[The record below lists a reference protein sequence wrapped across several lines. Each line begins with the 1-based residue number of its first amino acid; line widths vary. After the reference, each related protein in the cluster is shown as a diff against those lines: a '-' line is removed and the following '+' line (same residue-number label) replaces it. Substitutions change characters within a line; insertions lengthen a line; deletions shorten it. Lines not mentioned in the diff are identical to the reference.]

1 MIKDKPDLV
10 CEINGMKGIAGHAA
24 LAYKNKGT
32 ILVSSSHWIELSEFK
47 VSEERLVEEL
57 KEFDNE
63 A

>member
-1 MIKDKPDLV
+1 MIKNKPSLV
-10 CEINGMKGIAGHAA
+10 CEINGVKGIAGHAA
-24 LAYKNKGT
+24 IQYKNKGT

-57 KEFDNE
+57 KQFDND